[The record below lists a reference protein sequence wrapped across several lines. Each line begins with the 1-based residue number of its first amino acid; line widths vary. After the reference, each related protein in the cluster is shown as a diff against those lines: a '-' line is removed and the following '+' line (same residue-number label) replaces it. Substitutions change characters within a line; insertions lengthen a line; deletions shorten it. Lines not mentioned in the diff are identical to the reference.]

1 MKHANIILIFIFLLT
16 ACTNYNSQKISHKKE
31 KIFYSSKGFAL
42 IYDYTLY
49 DQGITDKKFSNS
61 KKTDKILNSEKTL
74 VMHSFLKR
82 NTPIKIIN
90 PETSKFIDTKIFKEA
105 NYPKIFNI
113 VISKKMAE
121 SLELD
126 PDNPYIEILETKK
139 NKTFIAKESNIFDEE
154 KKVAETAPVEDI
166 QMDDLTKMKST
177 SKKKIYKKNSF
188 VLVVSDFYY
197 LNSANNL
204 KTELV
209 KKTKISNFLIKK
221 INNNVYR
228 LSVGPFKSFN
238 ALKSAYISLNNLG
251 FDELNVHRE

>member
-1 MKHANIILIFIFLLT
+1 MKAVLIMGSTSDESHAKKI
-16 ACTNYNSQKISHKKE
+16 TNKLDDYGIAWEQHAASAHK
-31 KIFYSSKGFAL
+31 
-42 IYDYTLY
+42 
-49 DQGITDKKFSNS
+49 QP
-61 KKTDKILNSEKTL
+61 
-74 VMHSFLKR
+74 LK
-82 NTPIKIIN
+82 
-90 PETSKFIDTKIFKEA
+90 
-105 NYPKIFNI
+105 
-113 VISKKMAE
+113 V
-121 SLELD
+121 L
-126 PDNPYIEILETKK
+126 EILETKK

-188 VLVVSDFYY
+188 VLVVSDFFY

-209 KKTKISNFLIKK
+209 KKTKISNFLVKK

-251 FDELNVHRE
+251 FDELNVHIE